1 MGRMYVCT
9 FSAVAVTDD
18 QDCFEIIPADDKSV
32 IIHACYL
39 SQSTDVGDAAEE
51 MVAVNIIRGFTA
63 GGSGGSAFTPLPLA
77 ASGQAAGFACEIN
90 NTTIATTGTSQIMHA
105 EAFNIRAGWNYIPT
119 PETRIAASQANTSLV
134 VRILANPADS
144 LTMYG
149 ALYVEE
155 LG

>member
-18 QDCFEIIPADDKSV
+18 QDCFEIVPADDKSV
-32 IIHACYL
+32 VVHACYL

-51 MVAVNIIRGFTA
+51 MVAINIIRGFTA
-63 GGSGGSAFTPLPLA
+63 GGSGGSSFTPLPLE
-77 ASGQAAGFACEIN
+77 ASGAAAGFACEIN

-105 EAFNIRAGWNYIPT
+105 EAFNIRTGWAYIPT
-119 PETRIAASQANTSLV
+119 PEMRIACSQANTSLV

-149 ALYVEE
+149 TLLVEE
-155 LG
+155 MG